1 MTVSE
6 PEVGAIIAAIARV
19 GGLAATAPVLG
30 EQGVSMRARLAFV
43 ILVGAAIGAN
53 REGVGYAD
61 VPTTAILELAVG
73 LMTGLVAR
81 FVMARV
87 AVAGQLVGLSLG
99 LGFASQ
105 YDVHANESAGTIRI
119 LFTTLASLAFL
130 YVGGLEAIVRSCATP
145 AHPVHVFLIGPEL
158 LRIGASS
165 FGFGLSLAAPLVLAA
180 LVGNIGFA
188 VMNRAAPA
196 MNVFSIALAGVLV
209 LGGAVLLATSGSL
222 IASLTDTARA
232 SADSLLGLPL

>member
-1 MTVSE
+1 MMI
-6 PEVGAIIAAIARV
+6 PEATIGAVLAAMARA

-30 EQGVSMRARLAFV
+30 EQGVSARAKLMFV
-43 ILVGAAIGAN
+43 LLVGAAVGAN
-53 REGVGYAD
+53 RQGVMYAD
-61 VPTTAILELAVG
+61 VPVAVIVELMVG
-73 LMTGLVAR
+73 LMTGLVSR

-105 YDVHANESAGTIRI
+105 YDVHANESAGTIRMI
-119 LFTTLASLAFL
+119 FTTLASLAFL
-130 YVGGLEAIVRSCATP
+130 AVGGLDQIVRSIATP
-145 AHPVHVFLIGPEL
+145 AHAAHAFMLGPEL
-158 LRIGASS
+158 LRAGSAA

-180 LVGNIGFA
+180 LVGNLGFA

-196 MNVFSIALAGVLV
+196 LNVFSIALPGVLV

-222 IASLTDTARA
+222 IANLTGTARVA
-232 SADSLLGLPL
+232 SDTLLGLPL